1 MCFCGQVGS
10 DLGFRRWTLVSSTK
24 DKDMCHL
31 QTVGG
36 GPAVDKEIRKVLI
49 SGQVRSRDGVVL
61 TASVLG
67 SPGHREAC
75 G

>member
-1 MCFCGQVGS
+1 
-10 DLGFRRWTLVSSTK
+10 
-24 DKDMCHL
+24 MCHL

-36 GPAVDKEIRKVLI
+36 GSAVDKEIRKVLI
-49 SGQVRSRDGVVL
+49 SGQVRSRDGVDL